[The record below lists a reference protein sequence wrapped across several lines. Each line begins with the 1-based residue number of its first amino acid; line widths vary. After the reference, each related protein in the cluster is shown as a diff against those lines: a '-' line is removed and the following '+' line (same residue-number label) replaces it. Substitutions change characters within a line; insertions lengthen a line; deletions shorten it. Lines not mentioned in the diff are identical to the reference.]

1 MRFAPAILAI
11 IFATQ
16 ITYSE
21 AASAMTKATAK
32 TKANA
37 YLKVIA
43 GLKSWS

>member
-16 ITYSE
+16 ITDIE
-21 AASAMTKATAK
+21 ASSVMSKATAK